1 MPIYATYFISLQYD
15 IDEVFT
21 VEETAGQDKLTVL
34 QSVLARSLTS
44 SAATQQRTL
53 IFCNTIDSCRAVQYA
68 LNDDPSSNAGR
79 L

>member
-1 MPIYATYFISLQYD
+1 MILMWY
-15 IDEVFT
+15 VT
-21 VEETAGQDKLTVL
+21 VEETAGQDKMTVL